1 MAQFNRLAVAID
13 LSITDRPGIAVAYD
27 YRARRAIQ
35 KIENPRS
42 AKTDYFERRSDINK
56 DVRAGAIRD
65 FEAKTDA
72 VRKERENG
80 KAGKDKEN
88 EKETQRKPVGGKISK
103 RAAVGSA
110 SWWPMIWQS
119 SGRINSVT
127 RPTQA
132 RTTIRRKRTAWG
144 EDGAKSEQGGSKT
157 DF

>member
-56 DVRAGAIRD
+56 DVRAGATRD

-72 VRKERENG
+72 IRKERGNG
-80 KAGKDKEN
+80 EAEKGKEN
-88 EKETQRKPVGGKISK
+88 EKETQREPGAEGDKQKGG
-103 RAAVGSA
+103 
-110 SWWPMIWQS
+110 
-119 SGRINSVT
+119 
-127 RPTQA
+127 
-132 RTTIRRKRTAWG
+132 RRKRKLVADDLAEFW
-144 EDGAKSEQGGSKT
+144 KN
-157 DF
+157 